1 VVYKRFF
8 QEVFNYR
15 LYLKIWFDILTPKQ
29 VMFFRRAVNLLK
41 NSGHDVLCT
50 SRKYREAAELARIKK
65 LDLTSVGSHGGSD
78 RYHKLRE
85 SSRRMYELAQV
96 IKQFEPDAA
105 ITFSSPE
112 GSRVAFG
119 LGITHIGFND
129 SPHAEAV
136 AKLTI
141 PLTSKLY
148 CPWVIPHSA
157 WSGYGIMKRNI
168 VQYRALDAAAWL
180 KHHDHDDSISE
191 VNRDKKKMILI
202 RLEESKASYIADKKV
217 SATKMI
223 DSFVDKLWQSTNI
236 VVLCRYEDQIEE
248 VESRYGKKVQVLRDV
263 VDGTALVKSTHLF
276 VGAGGTM
283 TAEAALLGKPTISIA
298 PVHFYVEEYLVKSG
312 LAKRANDPRSL
323 VRLGM
328 KMISDERYIQTQK
341 KRAVRILSRMEDPTE
356 RMISALRL

>member
-1 VVYKRFF
+1 M
-8 QEVFNYR
+8 
-15 LYLKIWFDILTPKQ
+15 KIWFDILTPKQ
-29 VMFFRRAVNLLK
+29 VMFFRRAINLLK

-50 SRKYREAAELARIKK
+50 SRKYREAVELARIKK
-65 LDLTSVGSHGGSD
+65 LDLIPIGSHGGAD

-85 SSRRMYELAQV
+85 SAHRTYELTEV

-141 PLTSKLY
+141 PLTSKLH

-157 WSGYGIMKRNI
+157 WLGYGIAKKDIERYKA
-168 VQYRALDAAAWL
+168 VDAAAWL
-180 KHHDHDDSISE
+180 KHQDNDNNNDSLSE
-191 VNRDKKKMILI
+191 VNQDKKKMILI

-223 DSFVDKLWQSTNI
+223 DSFVDRLWQSTNI
-236 VVLCRYEDQIEE
+236 IILCRYEDQIAE
-248 VESRYGKKVQVLRDV
+248 VETRYGNKVQVLRDV
-263 VDGTALVKSTHLF
+263 VDGTALVKSTNLF

-298 PVHFYVEEYLVKSG
+298 PIHYYVEEYLVKSG
-312 LAKRANDPRSL
+312 LAKRANNPRSL

-328 KMISDERYIQTQK
+328 KMISDERYIYTQK
-341 KRAVRILSRMEDPTE
+341 KRAIHILRGMEDPTE
-356 RMISALRL
+356 RMIGALRL